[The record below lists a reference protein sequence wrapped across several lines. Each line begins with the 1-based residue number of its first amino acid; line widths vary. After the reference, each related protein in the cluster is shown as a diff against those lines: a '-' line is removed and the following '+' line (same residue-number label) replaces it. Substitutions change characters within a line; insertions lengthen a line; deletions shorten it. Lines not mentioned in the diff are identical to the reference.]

1 LDSVSFYLPRWIR
14 QQKKSQKIGNGLHR
28 RDISN
33 KSNGGRKMNQW
44 MKLADRVLD
53 EVEVTNL
60 EALSIL
66 ECPDDDVL
74 LLMHAAF
81 QIRKR
86 YYGKKVKLNMIIN
99 TKSGLCP
106 ENCGYCSQSSIST
119 APIESYRMVDKD
131 TIVEGAKRAH
141 ELNIGTYCIVASG
154 RGPSNRD
161 VNHVVD
167 AVKEIKDTYGLK
179 ICACLGLL
187 KPEQAMRLK
196 EAGVDRYNHNINT
209 SASNHSNI
217 TTSHTYDDR
226 VKTVETVKES
236 GMSPCSG
243 VIVGMRETKQD
254 VVDMAN
260 SLKVLDA
267 DSIPVNFLHAID
279 GTPLEGVRELNPLYC
294 LKVLALFRFINPTKE
309 IRISGGREVNL
320 RSLQPLG
327 LYAANSIFVGDYL
340 TTSGQEESEDLKML
354 IDLGFEVESVEEM
367 KASLEMVN

>member
-1 LDSVSFYLPRWIR
+1 
-14 QQKKSQKIGNGLHR
+14 
-28 RDISN
+28 
-33 KSNGGRKMNQW
+33 MNQW
-44 MKLADRVLD
+44 MELAERVLD
-53 EVEVTNL
+53 GGEVTEK
-60 EALSIL
+60 EALFIL

-86 YYGKKVKLNMIIN
+86 YYGKKVKLNMIMN
-99 TKSGLCP
+99 AKSGLCP
-106 ENCGYCSQSSIST
+106 ENCGYCSQSSISK
-119 APIESYRMVDKD
+119 APIDSYRMVDK
-131 TIVEGAKRAH
+131 TTLLEGAKRAH
-141 ELNIGTYCIVASG
+141 DLNIGTYCIVASG
-154 RGPSNRD
+154 RGPSNREVD
-161 VNHVVD
+161 QVVD
-167 AVKEIKDTYGLK
+167 AVKEIKETYGLK

-187 KPEQAMRLK
+187 KPGQAERLK

-209 SASNHSNI
+209 SKTNHSNI

-226 VKTVETVKES
+226 VNTVETAKKS

-243 VIVGMRETKQD
+243 VIVGMKETKQD
-254 VVDMAN
+254 VVDMAK
-260 SLKVLDA
+260 SLKALDA

-279 GTPLEGVRELNPLYC
+279 GTPLEGVNELNPLYC

-340 TTSGQEESEDLKML
+340 TTAGQNETEDHKML
-354 IDLGFEVESVEEM
+354 HDLGFEVESVEEI
-367 KASLEMVN
+367 KASLQR

>member
-1 LDSVSFYLPRWIR
+1 
-14 QQKKSQKIGNGLHR
+14 
-28 RDISN
+28 
-33 KSNGGRKMNQW
+33 ME
-44 MKLADRVLD
+44 LADQVLD
-53 EVEVTNL
+53 GKKVTNE

-81 QIRKR
+81 QIRKH
-86 YYGKKVKLNMIIN
+86 YFGKKVKLNMIMN
-99 TKSGLCP
+99 AKSGHCP

-119 APIESYRMVDKD
+119 APINSYRMVDKD
-131 TIVEGAKRAH
+131 TILEGAKRAH
-141 ELNIGTYCIVASG
+141 DLNVGTYCIVASG
-154 RGPSNRD
+154 RGPSNKD
-161 VNHVVD
+161 IDHVVE
-167 AVKEIKDTYGLK
+167 AVKEIKESYGLK

-187 KPEQAMRLK
+187 KPEQAKRLK
-196 EAGVDRYNHNINT
+196 EAGVNRYNHNINT
-209 SASNHSNI
+209 SASNHENI

-226 VKTVETVKES
+226 VNTVETVKES
-236 GMSPCSG
+236 GLSPCSG

-260 SLKVLDA
+260 SLKALDA

-279 GTPLEGVRELNPLYC
+279 GTLLEGTKELNPLYC

-327 LYAANSIFVGDYL
+327 LYAANSIFIGDYL
-340 TTSGQEESEDLKML
+340 TTGGQEEIEDYKML
-354 IDLGFEVESVEEM
+354 RDLGFEVESVEEM
-367 KASLEMVN
+367 KASLAVEK

>member
-1 LDSVSFYLPRWIR
+1 M
-14 QQKKSQKIGNGLHR
+14 
-28 RDISN
+28 N
-33 KSNGGRKMNQW
+33 KW
-44 MKLADRVLD
+44 MKLADQVLAGN
-53 EVEVTNL
+53 EVTNE

-66 ECPDDDVL
+66 ECPDEDVL

-86 YYGKKVKLNMIIN
+86 YFGKKVKLNMIIN

-119 APIESYRMVDKD
+119 APINTYRMVDKD
-131 TIVEGAKRAH
+131 TILEGAKRAYD
-141 ELNIGTYCIVASG
+141 LNVGTYCIVASG
-154 RGPSNRD
+154 RGPSNKD
-161 VNHVVD
+161 LDHVVE

-179 ICACLGLL
+179 VCACLGLL
-187 KPEQAMRLK
+187 KPDQAQRLK

-209 SASNHSNI
+209 SARNHTNI

-226 VKTVETVKES
+226 VNTVEMVKES

-260 SLKVLDA
+260 SLKALDA
-267 DSIPVNFLHAID
+267 DSVPVNFLHAID
-279 GTPLEGVRELNPLYC
+279 GTPLQGVKELTPLYC

-340 TTSGQEESEDLKML
+340 TTAGQEENEDYKML
-354 IDLGFEVESVEEM
+354 QDLGFEIESVEEM
-367 KASLEMVN
+367 KASLTGEK